1 MQTQSGSGCKAT
13 VILHYL
19 LSQGSNIPMRTTR
32 RIRRRQPCSVRHA
45 SLVLSVCLISSLL
58 SNTTSFVSSPHQP
71 HYRADQRYPKRNS
84 YEYVF
89 DRASA
94 ASQYAKQYDVSCS
107 SIPDDLP
114 RSARSQHSAT
124 NTNANRRDFVF
135 ASARAA
141 ATIATGFALVDPDP
155 ALADPFTQR
164 TGEQLYVLS
173 GKRNKNSTSFLD
185 ISGIGDGR
193 SVEEC
198 LLKLL
203 PVQNRAYKSLQR
215 QLVDAVAPIKSKS
228 AEAAASPDATEVSI
242 ARSVDDKTWR
252 NSLQSM
258 TKALK
263 YFNDQRSRLEPL
275 FNENDTTEMTVMK
288 SERGEQVIGKLRDGI
303 QSMLLAVQDRNITAV
318 VTSQRKSLF
327 ALAETGELL
336 VVNFPYDVP
345 TNGKFAN
352 LPRLQGRTRVT
363 FTMKRGNA
371 VLGNVTIVADGFAAP
386 ITAGNFVDLSARQFY
401 TGLPIKAF
409 RKKLGIEALESSI
422 DETVVQ
428 KDAGELLE
436 KTISNFNA
444 KFGTNVLV
452 EEADDEAETI
462 TTSIPIWGS
471 YQEGVSLNSR
481 LALNSLYGLITSYSV
496 FLCILLLTHIFAPQ
510 TLLGQFY
517 DPLTAKPRRIP
528 LEIVQ
533 EDESG
538 KGFKLAYAGGFA
550 KLPTNSKIQDNM
562 PLAKPSTSRP
572 YRAALTFDTPGL
584 VALNHADKYLNGGSS
599 EFFAIP
605 QKDLSKPKTRLI
617 DGQYAPFGYVTEGY
631 DLLATLKPGDVIGS
645 TDVSEFG
652 YLNLIRVR
660 GSTFGDIIQSSNDD
674 KEKEEAAGENDEEK
688 K

>member
-1 MQTQSGSGCKAT
+1 
-13 VILHYL
+13 
-19 LSQGSNIPMRTTR
+19 MRTY
-32 RIRRRQPCSVRHA
+32 SK
-45 SLVLSVCLISSLL
+45 
-58 SNTTSFVSSPHQP
+58 
-71 HYRADQRYPKRNS
+71 RYNP
-84 YEYVF
+84 YEDLF
-89 DRASA
+89 GRASA
-94 ASQYAKQYDVSCS
+94 ASQCAKYDVSCF
-107 SIPDDLP
+107 SIPEDSLRP
-114 RSARSQHSAT
+114 AQPQHSAT
-124 NTNANRRDFVF
+124 NTNRRDFVVT
-135 ASARAA
+135 SARAA
-141 ATIATGFALVDPDP
+141 ATIATGLSLFDPDP

-215 QLVDAVAPIKSKS
+215 QLVDAVAPIKIKS

-242 ARSVDDKTWR
+242 SRSVDDKTWR

-263 YFNDQRSRLEPL
+263 YFDDQRSRLAPL
-275 FNENDTTEMTVMK
+275 FNEDDTTEMTVMK

-462 TTSIPIWGS
+462 TTTIPIWGS
-471 YQEGVSLNSR
+471 YQEGVSSNKILELKFCVCFDN
-481 LALNSLYGLITSYSV
+481 
-496 FLCILLLTHIFAPQ
+496 FLLLPVVFC
-510 TLLGQFY
+510 F
-517 DPLTAKPRRIP
+517 
-528 LEIVQ
+528 
-533 EDESG
+533 
-538 KGFKLAYAGGFA
+538 
-550 KLPTNSKIQDNM
+550 
-562 PLAKPSTSRP
+562 
-572 YRAALTFDTPGL
+572 
-584 VALNHADKYLNGGSS
+584 
-599 EFFAIP
+599 
-605 QKDLSKPKTRLI
+605 
-617 DGQYAPFGYVTEGY
+617 
-631 DLLATLKPGDVIGS
+631 
-645 TDVSEFG
+645 
-652 YLNLIRVR
+652 
-660 GSTFGDIIQSSNDD
+660 
-674 KEKEEAAGENDEEK
+674 
-688 K
+688 

>member
-1 MQTQSGSGCKAT
+1 MTKQNHHIRAGHQAIRVVATMQTQSGSGCKAT
-13 VILHYL
+13 VTLHYL
-19 LSQGSNIPMRTTR
+19 LSQGPNIPMRTER
-32 RIRRRQPCSVRHA
+32 RIRRRQPCGARHP

-71 HYRADQRYPKRNS
+71 HHHAAQRYSHEYLFGRALTVPQCAKRH
-84 YEYVF
+84 
-89 DRASA
+89 
-94 ASQYAKQYDVSCS
+94 DVSRAA
-107 SIPDDLP
+107 IPDDSLRP
-114 RSARSQHSAT
+114 ARPQHSAT
-124 NTNANRRDFVF
+124 NTNANRRDFVV

-141 ATIATGFALVDPDP
+141 ATIATGFALVDPNP

-173 GKRNKNSTSFLD
+173 GKRNKNITSFLD

-371 VLGNVTIVADGFAAP
+371 FLGNVTIVADGFAAP

-401 TGLPIKAF
+401 TGHTKNSTQVGCSNL
-409 RKKLGIEALESSI
+409 RLLGRIPRLES
-422 DETVVQ
+422 
-428 KDAGELLE
+428 K
-436 KTISNFNA
+436 
-444 KFGTNVLV
+444 
-452 EEADDEAETI
+452 
-462 TTSIPIWGS
+462 W
-471 YQEGVSLNSR
+471 
-481 LALNSLYGLITSYSV
+481 
-496 FLCILLLTHIFAPQ
+496 
-510 TLLGQFY
+510 
-517 DPLTAKPRRIP
+517 
-528 LEIVQ
+528 
-533 EDESG
+533 
-538 KGFKLAYAGGFA
+538 
-550 KLPTNSKIQDNM
+550 
-562 PLAKPSTSRP
+562 
-572 YRAALTFDTPGL
+572 
-584 VALNHADKYLNGGSS
+584 
-599 EFFAIP
+599 
-605 QKDLSKPKTRLI
+605 
-617 DGQYAPFGYVTEGY
+617 
-631 DLLATLKPGDVIGS
+631 
-645 TDVSEFG
+645 
-652 YLNLIRVR
+652 
-660 GSTFGDIIQSSNDD
+660 
-674 KEKEEAAGENDEEK
+674 
-688 K
+688 

>member
-1 MQTQSGSGCKAT
+1 
-13 VILHYL
+13 
-19 LSQGSNIPMRTTR
+19 MRTER
-32 RIRRRQPCSVRHA
+32 RICRCQPCGVRYA
-45 SLVLSVCLISSLL
+45 SLVLSACLISSLL

-71 HYRADQRYPKRNS
+71 RHHADPRYSKHYS
-84 YEYVF
+84 HEYAF
-89 DRASA
+89 GQDLTALEC
-94 ASQYAKQYDVSCS
+94 AKHDVSCA
-107 SIPDDLP
+107 SITDDSP
-114 RSARSQHSAT
+114 RPTRPQHSAT
-124 NTNANRRDFVF
+124 NTNANRRDFVVT
-135 ASARAA
+135 SARVA
-141 ATIATGFALVDPDP
+141 ATIATGLSLFDPAP

-173 GKRNKNSTSFLD
+173 GKRNKNSTSSFLD

-263 YFNDQRSRLEPL
+263 YFDDQRSRLAPL
-275 FNENDTTEMTVMK
+275 FNEDDTTEMTVMK

-436 KTISNFNA
+436 KTNSNFNA
-444 KFGTNVLV
+444 KFGTNVMV

-462 TTSIPIWGS
+462 TTTIPIWGS
-471 YQEGVSLNSR
+471 YQEGVRS
-481 LALNSLYGLITSYSV
+481 
-496 FLCILLLTHIFAPQ
+496 
-510 TLLGQFY
+510 
-517 DPLTAKPRRIP
+517 
-528 LEIVQ
+528 
-533 EDESG
+533 
-538 KGFKLAYAGGFA
+538 
-550 KLPTNSKIQDNM
+550 
-562 PLAKPSTSRP
+562 
-572 YRAALTFDTPGL
+572 
-584 VALNHADKYLNGGSS
+584 
-599 EFFAIP
+599 
-605 QKDLSKPKTRLI
+605 
-617 DGQYAPFGYVTEGY
+617 
-631 DLLATLKPGDVIGS
+631 
-645 TDVSEFG
+645 
-652 YLNLIRVR
+652 IR
-660 GSTFGDIIQSSNDD
+660 
-674 KEKEEAAGENDEEK
+674 
-688 K
+688 